1 MKIGFLFLSIL
12 AMATTCWWTVYY
24 RRDPRTRLGWHEKRR
39 IAVHSVLAGIVV
51 YFLLLMFAA
60 LYMLLRS

>member
-1 MKIGFLFLSIL
+1 
-12 AMATTCWWTVYY
+12 MATTCWWTVYY